1 MKYFIFILTLSIFS
15 MDAKS
20 QCNCCSLPMD
30 SGIVACYPFNGNT
43 NDLSGNA
50 NNGTGSAIVAAAD
63 RFGNPNSAYYFNGS
77 TSIITVPASPTLR
90 PLNRISI
97 SVWVRPEP
105 KPVSPPTWNF
115 IVVCRRDN
123 ASAPYNSYNLS
134 THPSSPY
141 NNKWTMSLSSTNN
154 SFDNELVG
162 KYVKTDYAWQH
173 VVATY
178 DGINMKIYTNGKLD
192 TSRAINIPSFLYTNA
207 GINIGNH
214 NAGPSV
220 GFLGT
225 MDDLRIYNR
234 ALTSNE
240 VRILAGLAPI
250 TTYYTKSTG
259 SINQLSTWGTNTDGS
274 GTSPLSFDS
283 SNTIYNVVNGNT
295 SLTGNF
301 KVNGANSLVVFG
313 DGSGAVTFPI
323 ASTDSLSADS
333 VYINNSVTLTV
344 SGTLQSTK
352 LGAGTS
358 SSVQYIGSN
367 PQVLAAGT
375 YENMIVSASTKTA
388 LGNITVKGILGMLAS
403 INCGTYELTLG
414 VNTTTRGTLNRS
426 TGSIIGRFSRWYTN
440 ATNSGTTGLYPI
452 GTATKYNP
460 IQLEFTT
467 APTTGGKIT
476 CEFIAGTP
484 GNGGLPQYDFS
495 NGIVYVDKAAVDGV
509 VRYTSIGITGGSYTA
524 TYTANNYV
532 GVSNY
537 TNLRVLSR
545 SIAGNWTLVG
555 NAGTNTGTNTAAV
568 IARTGLTSLSG
579 EFGIGGDQSENPLP
593 VKLTAFS
600 AQLSGDA
607 STRLKWQ
614 TAFEYNAAKF
624 IIQRSTDKTKWIN
637 RGEVKSQRNA
647 TTTTNYTFNDEVNGL
662 SNTVYYR
669 LLQVDLDGV
678 STASKVVSVVLAKQV
693 TTALH
698 VYPNPVNDKLIVSG
712 LVGSAHVYDITG
724 KHQLEITADGEVN
737 ITHLPAGIYFLRT
750 ETEVIKL
757 VKH

>member
-1 MKYFIFILTLSIFS
+1 MKNILTLI
-15 MDAKS
+15 
-20 QCNCCSLPMD
+20 
-30 SGIVACYPFNGNT
+30 IVLSFVMTGKAQVPAHYPSTNLLAFYPFI
-43 NDLSGNA
+43 GNA
-50 NNGTGSAIVAAAD
+50 NDVTSNAANAVTVGSQLTTD
-63 RFGNPNSAYYFNGS
+63 RFGNVNEAYSFNGVNQYMACYSSNLNNLNIFTISFWIKVDEYPTSGSYVFTKGKEQPAYGDRLSWRCYIGGNPSQYIGTDNWFPTRYATTNPYSSNNWTHIVLTNTGSAQQLYINGVLS
-77 TSIITVPASPTLR
+77 TSVVQSGTLR
-90 PLNRISI
+90 VNTDSLYIGTR
-97 SVWVRPEP
+97 SVLG
-105 KPVSPPTWNF
+105 
-115 IVVCRRDN
+115 
-123 ASAPYNSYNLS
+123 NLG
-134 THPSSPY
+134 PFF
-141 NNKWTMSLSSTNN
+141 K
-154 SFDNELVG
+154 
-162 KYVKTDYAWQH
+162 
-173 VVATY
+173 
-178 DGINMKIYTNGKLD
+178 GKLD
-192 TSRAINIPSFLYTNA
+192 EVAIWTRSLTSLEIATLYTTTSRRN
-207 GINIGNH
+207 
-214 NAGPSV
+214 
-220 GFLGT
+220 
-225 MDDLRIYNR
+225 
-234 ALTSNE
+234 
-240 VRILAGLAPI
+240 
-250 TTYYTKSTG
+250 YYTKSTG

-295 SLTGNF
+295 SLTGKF
-301 KVNGANSLVVFG
+301 KVNGTNSVLVFG
-313 DGSGAVTFPI
+313 DGTNAINFPI
-323 ASTDSLSADS
+323 ASTDTISVDS

-352 LGAGTS
+352 LGAGAS

-367 PQVLAAGT
+367 PQVLAAGV

-388 LGNITVKGILGMLAS
+388 SGNIAVKGVLGMLSS
-403 INCGTYELTLG
+403 INCNTYDLTLG
-414 VNTTTRGTLNRS
+414 INTTTRGTLNRS
-426 TGSIIGRFSRWYTN
+426 AGSIIGRFSRWYTN

-452 GTATKYNP
+452 GTATKYTP

-467 APTTGGKIT
+467 APTAGGKIT

-614 TAFEYNAAKF
+614 TAFEYNSAKF
-624 IIQRSTDKTKWIN
+624 IIQRSTDKTKWTN
-637 RGEVKSQRNA
+637 RGEVKSQGNA
-647 TTTTNYTFNDEVNGL
+647 TTATNYTFNDEVNGL

-698 VYPNPVNDKLIVSG
+698 VYPNPVNDKLVVSG

>member
-1 MKYFIFILTLSIFS
+1 MKNILTLIIILSIVMIGKAQVPSHYSSTNLLAF
-15 MDAKS
+15 
-20 QCNCCSLPMD
+20 
-30 SGIVACYPFNGNT
+30 YPFT
-43 NDLSGNA
+43 GNA
-50 NNGTGSAIVAAAD
+50 NDVTSNAANAVVVGAQLTTD
-63 RFGNPNSAYYFNGS
+63 RFGNANQAYAFNGINQYMACYSSNLNNLNIFTISFWIKVDEYPTAGSYVFTKGKEQPSYGDRLSWRCYLGGNPFQYIGTDNWFPTRYATTNPYSSNNWTHVVLTNTGSAQQLYINGILS
-77 TSIITVPASPTLR
+77 TSVAQSGTLR
-90 PLNRISI
+90 INTDSLYIGTR
-97 SVWVRPEP
+97 SVLG
-105 KPVSPPTWNF
+105 
-115 IVVCRRDN
+115 
-123 ASAPYNSYNLS
+123 NLG
-134 THPSSPY
+134 PFF
-141 NNKWTMSLSSTNN
+141 K
-154 SFDNELVG
+154 
-162 KYVKTDYAWQH
+162 
-173 VVATY
+173 
-178 DGINMKIYTNGKLD
+178 GKLD
-192 TSRAINIPSFLYTNA
+192 EIAIWTRSLTALEIANLYT
-207 GINIGNH
+207 
-214 NAGPSV
+214 
-220 GFLGT
+220 
-225 MDDLRIYNR
+225 
-234 ALTSNE
+234 
-240 VRILAGLAPI
+240 
-250 TTYYTKSTG
+250 TTGRRNYYTKSTG

-301 KVNGANSLVVFG
+301 KVNGANSVVVFG

-452 GTATKYNP
+452 GTATKYTP

>member
-1 MKYFIFILTLSIFS
+1 MKNILTLI
-15 MDAKS
+15 
-20 QCNCCSLPMD
+20 
-30 SGIVACYPFNGNT
+30 IVLSFVMTGKAQVPAHYPSTNLLAFYPFT
-43 NDLSGNA
+43 GNA
-50 NNGTGSAIVAAAD
+50 NDVTSNAANAVTVGSQLTTD
-63 RFGNPNSAYYFNGS
+63 RFGNVNEAYSFNGVNQYMACYS
-77 TSIITVPASPTLR
+77 TSLNNLNIFTISFWIKIDEYPTSGSYVFTKGKEQPAYGDRLSWRCYIGGNPSQYIGTDNWFPTRYATTNPYSSNNWTHIVLTNTGSAQQLYINGVLSTSVVQSGTLR
-90 PLNRISI
+90 VNTDSLYIGTR
-97 SVWVRPEP
+97 SVLG
-105 KPVSPPTWNF
+105 
-115 IVVCRRDN
+115 
-123 ASAPYNSYNLS
+123 NLG
-134 THPSSPY
+134 PFF
-141 NNKWTMSLSSTNN
+141 K
-154 SFDNELVG
+154 
-162 KYVKTDYAWQH
+162 
-173 VVATY
+173 
-178 DGINMKIYTNGKLD
+178 GKLD
-192 TSRAINIPSFLYTNA
+192 EVAIWTRSLTSLEIATLYTTTSRRN
-207 GINIGNH
+207 
-214 NAGPSV
+214 
-220 GFLGT
+220 
-225 MDDLRIYNR
+225 
-234 ALTSNE
+234 
-240 VRILAGLAPI
+240 
-250 TTYYTKSTG
+250 YYTKSTG

-283 SNTIYNVVNGNT
+283 SNTAYNIVNGNT
-295 SLTGNF
+295 SLTGKL
-301 KVNGANSLVVFG
+301 KVNGVNSVVVFG
-313 DGSGAVTFPI
+313 DGTNAINFPI
-323 ASTDSLSADS
+323 ASTDTISVDS

-352 LGAGTS
+352 LGAGAS

-367 PQVLAAGT
+367 PQVLAAGV

-388 LGNITVKGILGMLAS
+388 SGNIAVKGVLGMLSS
-403 INCGTYELTLG
+403 INCNTYDLTLG
-414 VNTTTRGTLNRS
+414 INTTTRGTLNRS
-426 TGSIIGRFSRWYTN
+426 AGSIIGRFSRWYTN

-452 GTATKYNP
+452 GTATKYTP

-467 APTTGGKIT
+467 APTAGGKIT
-476 CEFIAGTP
+476 CEFLSGTP
-484 GNGGLPQYDFS
+484 GNNGLPQYDFS
-495 NGIVYVDKAAVDGV
+495 NGFVYVDKAAAEGV
-509 VRYTSIGITGGSYTA
+509 VRYTSTGITGGAYTA

-555 NAGTNTGTNTAAV
+555 NAGTNTGINTAAV

-600 AQLSGDA
+600 AQLLGDA

-614 TAFEYNAAKF
+614 TAFEYNSAKF

-647 TTTTNYTFNDEVNGL
+647 TTATNYTFNDEVNGL

-678 STASKVVSVVLAKQV
+678 STTSKVVSVVLAKQV